1 MVKSED
7 LRCIKAQKDSMF
19 VFREEVKDLLN
30 LVFSLC
36 EYNLKLIF
44 AKKEP
49 KPETDLLQ
57 IQPIDESVL

>member
-1 MVKSED
+1 MVKSEE

-19 VFREEVKDLLN
+19 VFREEVKDLLS

-44 AKKEP
+44 AKKEI
-49 KPETDLLQ
+49 KPETDLL
-57 IQPIDESVL
+57 